1 MSLSYSPKLIP
12 LSKALRK
19 TMTPQER
26 KLWYCF
32 LRRYPIRFQRQKPVS
47 EYILDFYCAQAKLAI
62 ELDGSQHRLP
72 EGIVQDEKR
81 TQALHALGIHLIRFS
96 NQQVDT
102 EFEEVCRCIGMALN
116 EALLYKNSN

>member
-1 MSLSYSPKLIP
+1 MSLSYNPKSIP

-19 TMTPQER
+19 AMTPQER

-32 LRRYPIRFQRQKPVS
+32 LRRSPIRFQRQKPVS
-47 EYILDFYCAQAKLAI
+47 EYILDFYCAKAKLAI

-72 EGIVQDEKR
+72 NGLVRDEQR

-96 NQQVDT
+96 NQQVDA
-102 EFEEVCRCIGMALN
+102 EFEEVCRHIGVALN
-116 EALLYKNSN
+116 EALLCENPN